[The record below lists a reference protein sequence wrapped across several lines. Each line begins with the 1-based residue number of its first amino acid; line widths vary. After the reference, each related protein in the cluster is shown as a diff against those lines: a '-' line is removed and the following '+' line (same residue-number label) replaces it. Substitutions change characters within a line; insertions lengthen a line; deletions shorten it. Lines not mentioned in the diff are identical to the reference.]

1 MGSELS
7 RSPKVDLEVAGADLG
22 DKRLTDRLELVA
34 RRAVEAPDRGFPQM
48 VESDAELEGIY
59 RFLSNK
65 RVTVEGI
72 LAPHIA
78 ASVER
83 MRARGETFVVHDTT
97 SFEFGG
103 ESKRAGLGLMV
114 GNGQGFFAHVALAV
128 APGAARLALG
138 VVGLE
143 HWRRTTRK
151 KSNHNK
157 DTRKDDNRESLRWG
171 RMLAAVEA
179 MRVEHGLRCI
189 HIMDREADI
198 IDVLLNARR
207 LEARFVIRAAHD
219 RALLDGDDHIRER
232 IGSLVPAVKCE
243 VALNSRSDK
252 GRPSVVRKRH
262 PKRSARKATL
272 GIAGCTVEL
281 SPGPH
286 HPGQSA
292 VRVNAVHVKEIEP
305 PPNEPAVDWLLY
317 TTEPIETPEQLVA
330 VVDAYR
336 ARWVIEEYFK
346 ALKTGC
352 AIEKRQLESYRALT
366 NVLALFIPV
375 AWRILIA
382 RSVARATP
390 KAPARDI
397 LTSVQLRLL
406 VHKLKLTAPLE
417 TAKDASYALARLGG
431 HLRRNGDPGWQTLG
445 RGFETLLAMQ
455 AGWQAAVDAGIC
467 DQ

>member
-1 MGSELS
+1 MGNEFS
-7 RSPKVDLEVAGADLG
+7 RAPEVDFEVAGADLG
-22 DKRLTDRLELVA
+22 DKRLTERLRLVA
-34 RRAVEAPDRGFPQM
+34 RRAVDAPDVGFPQM

-78 ASVER
+78 ASLER
-83 MRARGETFVVHDTT
+83 MRGRGETLVVHDTT

-103 ESKRAGLGLMV
+103 ESKREGLGLMI

-128 APGAARLALG
+128 APGPSRLALG
-138 VVGLE
+138 VLGLE
-143 HWRRTTRK
+143 HWKRTSRK

-157 DTRKDDNRESLRWG
+157 DTRKDSNRESLRWG
-171 RMLAAVEA
+171 RMLGAVEA
-179 MRVEHGLRCI
+179 MRAEHGLECI

-198 IDVLLNARR
+198 IDVLLDARH

-219 RALLDGDDHIRER
+219 RALLDGDDHIRGR
-232 IGSLVPAVKCE
+232 IASLVPVVRCE
-243 VALNSRSDK
+243 ISLNSRSDR
-252 GRPSVVRKRH
+252 GRPGVLRKRH

-286 HPGQSA
+286 HAGQSA
-292 VRVNAVHVKEIEP
+292 VRVNAVHVREIDP
-305 PPNEPAVDWLLY
+305 PPMEPAVDWLLY
-317 TTEPIETPEQLVA
+317 TTEPIETSEQLLA

-390 KAPARDI
+390 EAPARHI
-397 LTSVQLRLL
+397 LTSIQLRLL

-417 TAKDASYALARLGG
+417 TAKEASLALARLGG

-445 RGFETLLAMQ
+445 RGLETLLAMQ
-455 AGWQAAVDAGIC
+455 AGWQAAVEAGIC